1 METPCT
7 GLFFGHVKLNII
19 YNSYFIIHPF
29 VNNFSVMKFSG
40 KNEWSECLVL
50 FIIFSIAD
58 DEKMNDNNLDLLV
71 VPQYG
76 RYPDYAG

>member
-1 METPCT
+1 SLLELNYSLLITVLQKQAEIVSDLTNMETPCT
-7 GLFFGHVKLNII
+7 
-19 YNSYFIIHPF
+19 
-29 VNNFSVMKFSG
+29 G